1 MIKFIYSIAF
11 ALILFFAM
19 RSTLIPYIASNESI
33 IVILVIF
40 TLIIINNWV
49 MDLIDTINNK
59 KKTELDK

>member
-1 MIKFIYSIAF
+1 
-11 ALILFFAM
+11 M

-33 IVILVIF
+33 IAILVIF